1 MTKIY
6 SLIMAGGSGTRF
18 WPRSKTVKPKQY
30 LNLFGDE
37 SLLQSTIKRFSTF
50 TETENIYVVSGKSQA
65 EVLEKQTPMLPRA
78 NLIYEPVG
86 KNTLPCIGLAAMFA
100 ERENPQGV
108 MVVTPADHL
117 IENDELFRDTVL
129 AAVKIA
135 EDLNGIVTIGITP
148 TYPATGYGYVQVES
162 EIGAY
167 NNVNRFKVQRF
178 VEKPCQKIAAEYLEQ
193 GGFYWNSG
201 LFIFK
206 INVFL
211 EAVRQFA
218 PALYNN
224 LRKIQED
231 IGNPTFE
238 HTLESVYQTVENI
251 SIDYGIMEFAENI
264 YLVEGNFVWNDLGS
278 WESVYLTSEKDE
290 NGNAGAGE
298 AVIVDSK
305 NSYIYSETGVIA
317 LVGLDD
323 VIVVQDGNT
332 TLVCK
337 RDKAEEIKK
346 VVDRLKAEGKNQY
359 L

>member
-1 MTKIY
+1 
-6 SLIMAGGSGTRF
+6 
-18 WPRSKTVKPKQY
+18 
-30 LNLFGDE
+30 
-37 SLLQSTIKRFSTF
+37 
-50 TETENIYVVSGKSQA
+50 
-65 EVLEKQTPMLPRA
+65 MLPKA

-100 ERENPQGV
+100 ERENPDGV
-108 MVVTPADHL
+108 MVVTPSDHL

-135 EDLNGIVTIGITP
+135 DEQNGIVTIGITP
-148 TYPATGYGYVQVES
+148 TYPATGYGYVQTAEDITGS
-162 EIGAY
+162 EIIKQ
-167 NNVNRFKVQRF
+167 FKVERF
-178 VEKPCQKIAAEYLEQ
+178 VEKPNEVKAAEYLKQ

-201 LFIFK
+201 LFVFK
-206 INVFL
+206 ISVFL
-211 EAVRQFA
+211 DAVKQFA
-218 PALYNN
+218 PALYAD
-224 LRKIQED
+224 LRKIQAD
-231 IGNPTFE
+231 LGNPSFE
-238 HTLESVYQTVENI
+238 QTLDTIYRAVEGISV
-251 SIDYGIMEFAENI
+251 DYGIMEHAKNI

-278 WESVYLTSEKDE
+278 WESVYLTAEKEE

-298 AVIVDSK
+298 SIIIDSK
-305 NSYIYSETGVIA
+305 NSYIYSETGLIA

-346 VVDRLKAEGKNQY
+346 VVDKLKAENKNQY

>member
-1 MTKIY
+1 
-6 SLIMAGGSGTRF
+6 MAGGSGTRF

-50 TETENIYVVSGKSQA
+50 IETENIYVVSGKNQA
-65 EVLEKQTPMLPRA
+65 EVLEKQTPMLPKT

-100 ERENPQGV
+100 EKENPHGV

-117 IENDELFRDTVL
+117 IENDELFRDTIL
-129 AAVKIA
+129 AAANIA
-135 EDLNGIVTIGITP
+135 EDLNGIVTIGIPP

-162 EIGAY
+162 EIEAY
-167 NNVNRFKVQRF
+167 NNVNRFKVRRF
-178 VEKPCQKIAAEYLEQ
+178 VEKPCQKIAAEYLSQ

-211 EAVRQFA
+211 EAVRQFT

-231 IGNPTFE
+231 IGNPNFD
-238 HTLESVYQTVENI
+238 HTLESVYRTVENI

-298 AVIVDSK
+298 SVIVDSK

-346 VVDRLKAEGKNQY
+346 VVDRLKAGNKNQY

>member
-30 LNLFGDE
+30 LNLSGHE

-50 TETENIYVVSGKSQA
+50 TEPENIYVVSGKSQA
-65 EVLEKQTPMLPRA
+65 TVLEEQTPMLPKA

-86 KNTLPCIGLAAMFA
+86 KNTLPCIGLAAMFT
-100 ERENPQGV
+100 EKENPHGV
-108 MVVTPADHL
+108 MVVTPSDHL
-117 IENDELFRDTVL
+117 IGNDERFRDTIL

-135 EDLNGIVTIGITP
+135 EDRDGIVTIGIIP

-162 EIGAY
+162 EIEAY
-167 NNVNRFKVQRF
+167 NNVNRFKVRRF
-178 VEKPCQKIAAEYLEQ
+178 VEKPCRKIASEYLSQ

-211 EAVRQFA
+211 EALRQFS

-224 LRKIQED
+224 LRKIQEE
-231 IGNPTFE
+231 IGNPNFE
-238 HTLESVYQTVENI
+238 LTLESVYHTVENI

-278 WESVYLTSEKDE
+278 WESIYLTAEKDE

-298 AVIVDSK
+298 SVIIDSK
-305 NSYIYSETGVIA
+305 NSYIYSETGIIA

-346 VVDRLKAEGKNQY
+346 VVDQLKAENKNQY